1 MKNSVD
7 IEKVSK
13 KLQVQIENLKDR
25 LEKTDKAS
33 KEAVILRN
41 EIKSLKPAK

>member
-13 KLQVQIENLKDR
+13 KLQGQIENLKNR
-25 LEKTDKAS
+25 LEKTAKAS

-41 EIKSLKPAK
+41 EINSLKPTK